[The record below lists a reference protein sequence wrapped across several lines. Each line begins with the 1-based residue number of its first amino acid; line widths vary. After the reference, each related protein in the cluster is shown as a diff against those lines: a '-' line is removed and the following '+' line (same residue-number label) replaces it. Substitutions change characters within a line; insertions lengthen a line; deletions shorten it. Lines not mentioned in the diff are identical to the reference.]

1 MKVAVSA
8 AGPNLDS
15 PIDPRFGR
23 CQYLL
28 IVDSE
33 SLDFEAVEN
42 PAMTAPG
49 GAGIQAAQLVGQM
62 GAGAVIT
69 GDCGPNA
76 YQVLSAAGIGI
87 FVGASGSVRQ
97 AIEAYKRGELRA
109 TPGPSAEAYS
119 GMGPGMGPGMGG
131 GMGRGMGGGM
141 GRGMG
146 GGRGGGMGGGRGGGM
161 GGGRGGGMG
170 GGRGGGMG
178 GGRGGGMGGGRG
190 GGMGGGRGGGM
201 GGGMG
206 GGRGQRWQP

>member
-8 AGPNLDS
+8 AGPSLDS
-15 PIDPRFGR
+15 PVDPRFGR

-42 PAMTAPG
+42 PAVMAPG
-49 GAGIQAAQLVGQM
+49 GAGIQAAELVASM

-76 YQVLSAAGIGI
+76 YQVLSTAGIAI

-141 GRGMG
+141 G

-190 GGMGGGRGGGM
+190 GGMGGGRG
-201 GGGMG
+201 
-206 GGRGQRWQP
+206 QRWQP

>member
-8 AGPNLDS
+8 AGPSLDS

-28 IVDSE
+28 IVDSD

-42 PAMTAPG
+42 PAVMAPG
-49 GAGIQAAQLVGQM
+49 GAGIQAAELVGSM
-62 GAGAVIT
+62 GVEAVIT
-69 GDCGPNA
+69 GNCGPNA
-76 YQVLSAAGIGI
+76 YQVLSAAGIEV

-97 AIEAYKRGELRA
+97 AMESYRRGELRA
-109 TPGPSAEAYS
+109 AAGPTTEPYS
-119 GMGPGMGPGMGG
+119 GVAPGMGP
-131 GMGRGMGGGM
+131 GM

-190 GGMGGGRGGGM
+190 GGMGGGR
-201 GGGMG
+201 
-206 GGRGQRWQP
+206 R